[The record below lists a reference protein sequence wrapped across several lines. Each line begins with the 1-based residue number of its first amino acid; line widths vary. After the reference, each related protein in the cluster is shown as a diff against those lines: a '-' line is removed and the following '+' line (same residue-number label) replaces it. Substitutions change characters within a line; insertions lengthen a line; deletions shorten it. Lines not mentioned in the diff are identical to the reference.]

1 MKEKPRQNALR
12 GRLDGGAG
20 KRHTAA
26 IWQASAIPRQQPQQL
41 YRRDNFPATV
51 VKDGVSW
58 LQGAV
63 GALFS
68 HAPSPV
74 NRDSIVQM
82 RGAVSISSL
91 HRSRTAQRR
100 SNSLSSAAHGLN
112 ATAPARAKGLASP
125 CKAYAYWQDTPRKEA
140 TREAM
145 SGGMARALG

>member
-1 MKEKPRQNALR
+1 MASRSGGRPCLSRSIRQEVR
-12 GRLDGGAG
+12 YCWAG
-20 KRHTAA
+20 
-26 IWQASAIPRQQPQQL
+26 
-41 YRRDNFPATV
+41 
-51 VKDGVSW
+51 
-58 LQGAV
+58 
-63 GALFS
+63 
-68 HAPSPV
+68 PV